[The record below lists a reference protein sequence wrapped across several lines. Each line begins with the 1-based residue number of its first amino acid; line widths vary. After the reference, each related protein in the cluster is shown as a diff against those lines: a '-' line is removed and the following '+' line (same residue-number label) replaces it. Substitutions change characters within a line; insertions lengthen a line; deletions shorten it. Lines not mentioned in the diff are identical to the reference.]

1 MHATRRRRWGF
12 TLIELLVVIA
22 IIAILI
28 ALLLPAVQ
36 QAREAARRSQCK
48 NNLKQL
54 GLALHNYHDV
64 HKQLAPNLVSGG
76 NAWTAGRHR
85 KGSWLVHCLPFLD
98 QGPLF
103 QKINFTGGISQN
115 GNNLHLNDIPTIK
128 CPSDPAGG
136 LREDASGGIRLSNYA
151 TSIGAQS
158 MSTSRCGTYPGNV
171 FGDGPS
177 THTDTQD
184 PTQISGLFARKGWAA
199 RFAQVTDGLSNTIAV
214 GEILPNTSDHAIQGW
229 HLSNAHWY
237 ATTGPINFET
247 SRTGGGGCNSWSSW
261 NTANGFK
268 STHVG
273 GAHFLMG
280 DGSTRFIS
288 EHIDYRNY
296 QKLGSRRDGE
306 TLGQF

>member
-1 MHATRRRRWGF
+1 MRATRRRRWGF

-64 HKQLAPNLVSGG
+64 HNQLAPNMVNRADGVAWGG
-76 NAWTAGRHR
+76 GRHR
-85 KGSWLVHCLPFLD
+85 KGSWLVRCLPFLD
-98 QGPLF
+98 QAPLF
-103 QKINFTGGISQN
+103 QGVNFNVEVFT
-115 GNNLHLNDIPTIK
+115 NNTLRLADIPTIK
-128 CPSDPAGG
+128 CPSDPEGG
-136 LREDASGGIRLSNYA
+136 LRKRSDTRVSNYSA
-151 TSIGAQS
+151 SIGAQR
-158 MSTSRCGTYPGNV
+158 MARCGTYPGNV
-171 FGDGPS
+171 FGDGPDQ
-177 THTDTQD
+177 HADTQD
-184 PTQISGLFARKGWAA
+184 PARLSGMFSRFAWAA

-214 GEILPNTSDHAIQGW
+214 GEILPNASDHAIMGW
-229 HLSNAHWY
+229 HTANANWY

-247 SRTGGGGCNSWSSW
+247 REGGGGCASWSSW
-261 NTANGFK
+261 ATANGFK
-268 STHVG
+268 SSHVG

-288 EHIDYRNY
+288 ENIDYRNY

-306 TLGQF
+306 IIGQF

>member
-1 MHATRRRRWGF
+1 MRATRRRRWGF

-64 HKQLAPNLVSGG
+64 HNQLAPNLVSGG
-76 NAWTAGRHR
+76 DAWTAGRHR

-98 QGPLF
+98 QAPLF
-103 QKINFTGGISQN
+103 QKINFTGGITQN

-128 CPSDPAGG
+128 CPSDPKGG
-136 LREDASGGIRLSNYA
+136 RANNSATRVSNYA
-151 TSIGAQS
+151 SSIGAQS
-158 MSTSRCGTYPGNV
+158 MSGNPTCPGYPGNV

-184 PTQISGLFARKGWAA
+184 PTQISGLFARKAWAA
-199 RFAQVTDGLSNTIAV
+199 KFSQVTDGLSNTITV
-214 GEILPNTSDHAIQGW
+214 GEILPNKSDHGVQGW

-237 ATTGPINFET
+237 ATTGPINYPT
-247 SRTGGGGCNSWSSW
+247 TDNGGSGCNSWSSW
-261 NTANGFK
+261 NVANGFK
-268 STHVG
+268 STHTG